1 MRSPESLP
9 DKSSPMIVS
18 ERKIPCLR
26 NRRIMGDLVQF
37 LKEKTLSQVV
47 SHNNA
52 IIEANSDDI
61 ASEAFKKL
69 AKHSILSL
77 PIKDSSGN
85 YTAFFDVLD
94 VLYYVSS
101 HAAKDINDTL
111 GSVTCI
117 ELANFSKRNLFAPVV
132 ESTNLITVVQTFSRN
147 YKDLH
152 RLPIINDKGDL
163 VGIASQSLIVSWLAP
178 HVTKFDFGKLSIG
191 KLGLGLEV
199 QKVET
204 VKDTDKVSVALKK
217 IKECAISGV
226 GIVDSHGKLI
236 GNFSASDLKYFGIGS
251 STLQLFSSTMSDYL
265 KALKL
270 PNTGSDYPYSVTKS
284 STVQQV
290 VKKFSETKAHRLY
303 VVEKELPIGIISLVD
318 VIELFLR
325 HLVIE

>member
-1 MRSPESLP
+1 
-9 DKSSPMIVS
+9 
-18 ERKIPCLR
+18 
-26 NRRIMGDLVQF
+26 MGDLVQF

-47 SHNNA
+47 PRNNV
-52 IIEANSDDI
+52 IIEANSDEI
-61 ASEAFKKL
+61 ASEAYKKL
-69 AKHSILSL
+69 AKHSILSV
-77 PIKDSSGN
+77 PIKDTSSGN
-85 YTAFFDVLD
+85 YIAFFDVLD
-94 VLYYVSS
+94 VLHYVSS
-101 HAAKDINDTL
+101 HPAKDINDTL

-117 ELANFSKRNLFAPVV
+117 DLANFSKRDMFVPVL
-132 ESTNLITVVQTFSRN
+132 ESTDLIKVVQCFCSN
-147 YKDLH
+147 YKHLH
-152 RLPIINDKGDL
+152 RLPIVNDKGDF

-178 HVTKFDFGKLSIG
+178 HVTKFDFGNLPIRQ
-191 KLGLGLEV
+191 LGLGLEV

-236 GNFSASDLKYFGIGS
+236 GNFSASDLKFFGIGS
-251 STLQLFSSTMSDYL
+251 STLQLFSSTMSDFL

-270 PNTGSDYPYSVTKS
+270 PNTGSDYPYTVTKS

-290 VKKFSETKAHRLY
+290 VKKFSETKAHRLF
-303 VVEKELPIGIISLVD
+303 VVDKDLPVGIISLVD